1 MTTHGTVDD
10 VDDCST
16 GTSRLLEPVHTKL
29 QCAIETQQDAPL
41 VHWSL
46 FRVASKPSSTITR
59 TNVVAETK
67 GGSRVF
73 SLPPSTSQKLL
84 RMSFLDF
91 QRDKRATAPSE
102 IQDSSSVISAVPVVR
117 TDGQRQAQQAEV
129 VTANDVLARAFDAT
143 RLHPLAGIGDQGQLD
158 YLLLDDDK
166 LNSLPGAQTA
176 LPSRGWT
183 DDLCYGTGT
192 TYLTGEPASH

>member
-1 MTTHGTVDD
+1 MPKALQTV
-10 VDDCST
+10 T
-16 GTSRLLEPVHTKL
+16 
-29 QCAIETQQDAPL
+29 
-41 VHWSL
+41 
-46 FRVASKPSSTITR
+46 
-59 TNVVAETK
+59 ETK
-67 GGSRVF
+67 DDLQGIS
-73 SLPPSTSQKLL
+73 PK

-91 QRDKRATAPSE
+91 ERDKRVKVPAE
-102 IQDSSSVISAVPVVR
+102 VQDSSSVISAVPVIH
-117 TDGQRQAQQAEV
+117 TDGQRRAQQAEV

-192 TYLTGEPASH
+192 TYLTGKPVS

>member
-1 MTTHGTVDD
+1 
-10 VDDCST
+10 
-16 GTSRLLEPVHTKL
+16 
-29 QCAIETQQDAPL
+29 
-41 VHWSL
+41 
-46 FRVASKPSSTITR
+46 
-59 TNVVAETK
+59 
-67 GGSRVF
+67 
-73 SLPPSTSQKLL
+73 
-84 RMSFLDF
+84 MSFLDF
-91 QRDKRATAPSE
+91 QRDKRAKAPAE
-102 IQDSSSVISAVPVVR
+102 IQDSSEVISAVSVAARDP
-117 TDGQRQAQQAEV
+117 QRQAQQVEV

-192 TYLTGEPASH
+192 TYLTGKPVS

>member
-1 MTTHGTVDD
+1 
-10 VDDCST
+10 
-16 GTSRLLEPVHTKL
+16 
-29 QCAIETQQDAPL
+29 
-41 VHWSL
+41 
-46 FRVASKPSSTITR
+46 
-59 TNVVAETK
+59 
-67 GGSRVF
+67 
-73 SLPPSTSQKLL
+73 
-84 RMSFLDF
+84 MSFLDF
-91 QRDKRATAPSE
+91 QRDKRAKAPAQ
-102 IQDSSSVISAVPVVR
+102 IQDSSSLISVVPVVH

-192 TYLTGEPASH
+192 TYLTGKPVS

>member
-1 MTTHGTVDD
+1 
-10 VDDCST
+10 
-16 GTSRLLEPVHTKL
+16 
-29 QCAIETQQDAPL
+29 
-41 VHWSL
+41 
-46 FRVASKPSSTITR
+46 
-59 TNVVAETK
+59 
-67 GGSRVF
+67 
-73 SLPPSTSQKLL
+73 
-84 RMSFLDF
+84 MSFLDF
-91 QRDKRATAPSE
+91 QRDKRAKAPTE
-102 IQDSSSVISAVPVVR
+102 IQESSSVISAVPVVR
-117 TDGQRQAQQAEV
+117 TSDGPRQAQQAEV

-192 TYLTGEPASH
+192 TYLTGKPVS

>member
-1 MTTHGTVDD
+1 M
-10 VDDCST
+10 
-16 GTSRLLEPVHTKL
+16 L
-29 QCAIETQQDAPL
+29 
-41 VHWSL
+41 
-46 FRVASKPSSTITR
+46 
-59 TNVVAETK
+59 AETK
-67 GGSRVF
+67 VICEHTQFRF
-73 SLPPSTSQKLL
+73 CYLPPSATKKKFC

-91 QRDKRATAPSE
+91 QRDKRAKGPAEP
-102 IQDSSSVISAVPVVR
+102 QDSSSVISAVPVVHA
-117 TDGQRQAQQAEV
+117 DPQRQAQQVEV

-166 LNSLPGAQTA
+166 LNTLPGAQTA

-192 TYLTGEPASH
+192 TYLTGKPVS